1 MLEFL
6 FWLIFVFVVIGYVFK
21 LFIRYALP
29 WLLTRFMQN
38 QQKKYS
44 DTFNRANSS
53 NQDFNS
59 GKVNIK
65 SKKETNKKQKDDDFG
80 EYVDYEDV
88 D

>member
-21 LFIRYALP
+21 LTIRYILP
-29 WLLTRFMQN
+29 WLLTRFVQN

-44 DTFNRANSS
+44 DNFNPNNTS
-53 NQDFNS
+53 NQDFGS
-59 GKVNIK
+59 GEVNIK
-65 SKKETNKKQKDDDFG
+65 SEKKTNKKPKGDDFG
-80 EYVDYEDV
+80 EYVDYEDI

>member
-1 MLEFL
+1 M
-6 FWLIFVFVVIGYVFK
+6 
-21 LFIRYALP
+21 P

-44 DTFNRANSS
+44 DNFNQTNSS
-53 NQDFNS
+53 NRAYGS
-59 GKVNIK
+59 GEVNIK
-65 SKKETNKKQKDDDFG
+65 PGKETNKKQKDDDFG